1 MLLKFE
7 DGRPFAQGAAT
18 YRYRPATQRETTDRI
33 HVVVRIE
40 HIIETQAVLD
50 TGAVYFVCDPE
61 IADLLDLDPASGW
74 EVDRPLLIRGYRVS
88 GTLHRLYLTLSAEEG
103 ESLTLEVPAFVPH
116 LQPNELWD
124 LPYFMG
130 LFGCL
135 ECIRF
140 AVDPATKTFYFGAI
154 DEGS

>member
-7 DGRPFAQGAAT
+7 DGRPFAQGAST
-18 YRYRPATQRETTDRI
+18 YLYRPATQWETTDRV
-33 HVVVRIE
+33 HVAVRIE
-40 HIIETQAVLD
+40 HIPTQAVVD
-50 TGAVYFVCDPE
+50 TGAVYLVCDPE

-88 GTLHRLYLTLSAEEG
+88 GTLHRLHLTLLAEEG
-103 ESLTLEVPAFVPH
+103 EPLTLEVPAFVPC
-116 LQPNELWD
+116 LQPNELWN

-140 AVDPATKTFYFGAI
+140 AVDPTTKTFYFGAI
-154 DEGS
+154 DEGD